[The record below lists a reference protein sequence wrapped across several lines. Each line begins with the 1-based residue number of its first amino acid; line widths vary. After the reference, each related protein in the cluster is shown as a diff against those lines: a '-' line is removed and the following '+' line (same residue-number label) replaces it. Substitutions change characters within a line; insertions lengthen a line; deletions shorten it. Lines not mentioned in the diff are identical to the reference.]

1 VNQTLDESIVNEEQE
16 GQGTTGK
23 KRQPLLRNPADVR
36 TLAYMAV
43 ATGLFVV
50 NWMRPLEWSLLT
62 VGLWVLAMF
71 MAVSCSVMAH
81 NHNHLR
87 TFNSPKLNVLMDWWL
102 TVFYGFPVFAW
113 VPTHNM
119 NHHKFT
125 NKEGDYTIT
134 YRLSEA
140 NNALTLLSYPTVSGS
155 YQTIA
160 IRKYL
165 AALWERNRTGFWL
178 AMAQIAIFL
187 ASNIIPLIIDWQ
199 KALIYVIAPQQ
210 FAVYTVMIFNYVQ
223 HVHADEESKWNHSRN
238 ITGWGMNALL
248 FNNGFHTV
256 HHNNPG
262 LHWSLAPAEHAKI
275 ADKIDPALN
284 EKSFF
289 GYMFRTYVGG
299 AFSSRFGTR
308 SMRLARKQA

>member
-1 VNQTLDESIVNEEQE
+1 M
-16 GQGTTGK
+16 
-23 KRQPLLRNPADVR
+23 LLRNPADRR
-36 TLAYMAV
+36 TMAFV
-43 ATGLFVV
+43 AVTTGLFVV
-50 NWMRPLEWSLLT
+50 NWMRPLEFSLLT
-62 VGLWVLAMF
+62 VGLWVWAMF

-81 NHNHLR
+81 NHNHVR
-87 TFNSPKLNVLMDWWL
+87 TFHSPALNVLMDWWL

-119 NHHKFT
+119 NHHRYT
-125 NKEGDYTIT
+125 NREGDYTIT
-134 YRLSEA
+134 YRMSEG
-140 NNALTLLSYPTVSGS
+140 NNAVTLLTYPSISGS

-165 AALWERNRTGFWL
+165 ASLWQNNRKGFWL
-178 AMAQIAIFL
+178 AMAQILVFL
-187 ASNIIPLIIDWQ
+187 LSMAVPLYFDWQ
-199 KALIYVIAPQQ
+199 KALVFVILPQQ

-223 HVHADEESKWNHSRN
+223 HVHADEESKYNHSRN
-238 ITGWGMNALL
+238 IVGPWMNALL

-262 LHWSLAPAEHAKI
+262 MHWSEAPAAHALI

-289 GYMFRTYVGG
+289 GYMFRSYIGSL
-299 AFSSRFGTR
+299 FSNKLGTR
-308 SMRLARKQA
+308 SMRLARKSRQTGSAPAAADNDLAGSQA